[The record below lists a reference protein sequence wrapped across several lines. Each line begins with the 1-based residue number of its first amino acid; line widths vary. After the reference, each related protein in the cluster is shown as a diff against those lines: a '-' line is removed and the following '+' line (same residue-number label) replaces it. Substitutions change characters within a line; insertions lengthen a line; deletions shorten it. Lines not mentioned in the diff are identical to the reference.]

1 MAKVGEVFTPQHGRP
16 AWYDGNDEDVPR
28 GYYPIRKDGT
38 IDFSTR
44 LRWIDDAPGHA
55 RRNDGHFEVMRP
67 EAGFGYSHRK
77 AGSPE
82 DLPEG
87 TVVPLEAHAKGKA
100 GLGARLARALGITYI
115 IGRSRTK

>member
-1 MAKVGEVFTPQHGRP
+1 MARNVGEPFYPEHGRP

-28 GYYPIRKDGT
+28 GFYPQNADGS

-44 LRWIDDAPGHA
+44 LRWIDETPDDPDQ
-55 RRNDGHFEVMRP
+55 NIGHFEVMRP
-67 EAGFGYSHRK
+67 EAGFGYSHRS
-77 AGSPE
+77 AHGG

-100 GLGARLARALGITYI
+100 GLGARLLRALRINYI
-115 IGRSRTK
+115 VGRRP